1 MPCAQTRYVP
11 VKAWKVDPFNVQI
24 LEYFEVVSMSKL
36 EGLTNRWRSTGSAR
50 SLEAPSSL
58 ELQLGTQANLLYTGR
73 CLEQLPNPKQNCWY
87 LITLTS
93 QSFPAHHHS
102 HAPKRFFVISSH
114 EICLA
119 RDRAIKKSGDNH
131 VKLQFKI
138 SRKIAERS
146 FVTRDARSEIAAE
159 KTRFLVSTGCDYPTG
174 TKN

>member
-73 CLEQLPNPKQNCWY
+73 CLEQL
-87 LITLTS
+87 
-93 QSFPAHHHS
+93 
-102 HAPKRFFVISSH
+102 R
-114 EICLA
+114 
-119 RDRAIKKSGDNH
+119 
-131 VKLQFKI
+131 
-138 SRKIAERS
+138 
-146 FVTRDARSEIAAE
+146 TRNRI
-159 KTRFLVSTGCDYPTG
+159 VGI
-174 TKN
+174 